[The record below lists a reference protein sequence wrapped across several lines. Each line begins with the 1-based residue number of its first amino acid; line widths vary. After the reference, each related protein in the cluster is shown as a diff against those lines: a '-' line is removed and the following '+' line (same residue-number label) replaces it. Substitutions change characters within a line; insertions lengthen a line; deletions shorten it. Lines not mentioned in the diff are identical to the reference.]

1 MKKAIITG
9 ATGFIGS
16 ALVRSLLKDG
26 VEVLALGRKEREKV
40 DPLRLQDHDR
50 LTYIQIDMAD
60 ISDLENI
67 LKEKNLNFENASFFH
82 FAWGGEKIHYLIL
95 M

>member
-82 FAWGGEKIHYLIL
+82 FAWGGRKYTI
-95 M
+95 

>member
-60 ISDLENI
+60 ISDLESI

>member
-67 LKEKNLNFENASFFH
+67 LKEKNLNFENA
-82 FAWGGEKIHYLIL
+82 
-95 M
+95 

>member
-82 FAWGGEKIHYLIL
+82 FAWGGGRKYTI
-95 M
+95 

>member
-82 FAWGGEKIHYLIL
+82 FAWGPQNCIA
-95 M
+95 